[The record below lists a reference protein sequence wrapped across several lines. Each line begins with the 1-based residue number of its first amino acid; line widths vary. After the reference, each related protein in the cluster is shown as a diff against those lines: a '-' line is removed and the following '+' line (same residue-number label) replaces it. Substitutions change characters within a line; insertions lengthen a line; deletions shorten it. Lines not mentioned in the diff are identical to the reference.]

1 MTKAEIEGVFERVRT
16 WPEER
21 QRDAAAVLLQLEAEG
36 TDVYVLSEEEREAI
50 DEGIAEAD
58 RGEFATAEE
67 VEAVLGRFRAR

>member
-36 TDVYVLSEEEREAI
+36 TDVYVLSAEEREAI

-58 RGEFATAEE
+58 RGEFATADE
-67 VEAVLGRFRAR
+67 VEAVLSRFRAR

>member
-36 TDVYVLSEEEREAI
+36 TDVYVLSAEEREAI

-58 RGEFATAEE
+58 RGDFATADE
-67 VEAVLGRFRAR
+67 VEAVLSRFRAR